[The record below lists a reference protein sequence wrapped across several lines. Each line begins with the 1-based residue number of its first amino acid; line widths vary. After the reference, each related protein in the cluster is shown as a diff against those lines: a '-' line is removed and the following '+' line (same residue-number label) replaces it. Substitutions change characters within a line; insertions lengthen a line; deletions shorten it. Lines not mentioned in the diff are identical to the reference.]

1 VFTFKMNR
9 ARSLIRAIALILACN
24 FPGSIMSMVV
34 SVKRAIVTKRASS
47 IAMRVLRM
55 AMKNWLIQLTVSL
68 VPLFVDNCELALIFH
83 ILCEKIHCTIF
94 QLAPTLDKR

>member
-1 VFTFKMNR
+1 MNR
-9 ARSLIRAIALILACN
+9 ARGLVRAIMLIVAHSL
-24 FPGSIMSMVV
+24 PGFIVSMVV

-68 VPLFVDNCELALIFH
+68 VPLFVDNCELVLILH
-83 ILCEKIHCTIF
+83 VLREEILGTIF
-94 QLAPTLDKR
+94 